1 MKEWIG
7 DRRGFEGRCFAAV
20 VVFSKRNNYIL
31 SFPEGSE
38 RNDPEIEGVICLN
51 DDPKKKKKMASS
63 VQRQP
68 LNKSYDIFVWLQARK
83 YSIFWA
89 TLMVGK

>member
-1 MKEWIG
+1 MM
-7 DRRGFEGRCFAAV
+7 
-20 VVFSKRNNYIL
+20 N
-31 SFPEGSE
+31 PQ
-38 RNDPEIEGVICLN
+38 
-51 DDPKKKKKMASS
+51 KKKKKMASS